1 MYYLFVEYSNNVDLL
16 ELVERI
22 NSIYIPGLSCDGI
35 HYSKLLKDY
44 ILFNSELLSDEKVMI
59 EIKDILKDIGYY
71 KEFKILKNL
80 TKLKVLV

>member
-1 MYYLFVEYSNNVDLL
+1 MYYLFVEYSNNIDLL

-22 NSIYIPGLSCDGI
+22 NSIYIPGLSCVGI
-35 HYSKLLKDY
+35 NYSKLLKDY
-44 ILFNSELLSDEKVMI
+44 IIFDSELLSDEKVMI
-59 EIKDILKDIGYY
+59 EIKDTLRDIGYY